1 MTSGS
6 SMLMED
12 DSQQGFSAN
21 RKSEGE
27 FGDYKG
33 FTPNKRGSQRSS
45 IASQDENIDDIDII

>member
-1 MTSGS
+1 
-6 SMLMED
+6 MLMED